1 MGSSALSK
9 RVMKQNS
16 DQIPGSVQTSPLVVG
31 DGVGALRRHQRQL
44 LYGGGGLISLLLIFA
59 GLASVFAG
67 IQDFHAREQQVFE
80 EGRVSID
87 EFLTQRDRAYANSL
101 YANNALWT
109 QKALLLGWGNPLLGE
124 FRDHGES
131 MIVTAPG
138 DASPWLVV
146 GQDASTR
153 LGERL
158 PAYLGMIEQYSAYT
172 KASVAAIQSTG
183 PLIAYGYE
191 PSGALLAVTG
201 VGDEAA
207 MLKALGAATRGNA
220 IARLMVSEQ
229 RLQSAA
235 RVAGAGDISVPVD
248 QMAYYF
254 DRNPFNGEASLV
266 TVLSLTVNGK
276 LYFRR
281 VTFEPMSAFGAR
293 LEQETGE
300 AFAIV
305 SRDGEVLVRTGA
317 MPEPFV
323 VNKATLSAV
332 AAGGRSPTR
341 IHSGSMYL
349 VASALH
355 GVDWVVVHPYTLQD
369 VLRARGASMVITA
382 IVVLIILAVLWLV
395 LLRMDRRVFAP
406 ALADASRVYES
417 DALNRTIVQ
426 TSPVGLA
433 LIDPR
438 VRTPI
443 MQNSVVQAVT
453 GEDPEVLNALYDALL
468 VQAAELDTGALH
480 EFHWSYDQG
489 GTPKHL
495 QIVMAPAKREEK
507 PAWLCVLRDVT
518 AETELQERLQQAR
531 RDSELAREAAESAS
545 QAKSAFV
552 ATMSHEIRTPLNAV
566 LGHLELLSR
575 SPLAPAQKER
585 IERIRFSADSLLDII
600 SDVLD
605 FSRIESGQ
613 LAVEMGPFA
622 LRPLVEQAAL
632 LYAPEAQRK
641 GVKLFYSID
650 PELAASYVS
659 DAHRLRQILNN
670 LLGNAVKFT
679 ESGRILLRV
688 SPVNENGG
696 ARLRFDVVDSG
707 IGMGAEQLGK
717 LFVPFTQA
725 DASISRRYGGSG
737 LGLALCRQL
746 SQLLG
751 GDISAQSTPGV
762 GSVFVLE
769 LPARAVPAS
778 APLMPLKGWG
788 IDLLSAASEW
798 RQEIGQMLV
807 ARGADV
813 TSVDAPAQ
821 LPADG
826 GQRVLLIAG
835 ERRAWS
841 EGEENEVL
849 RRYGRQVFATPSGPL
864 VPEEQAGRV
873 LVTCYL
879 SDAVVAAILGDR
891 ATTAEAGLTSVAQ
904 PSRRARVLLVED
916 HPVNRELIQQQLEA
930 IGFEA
935 DVAEDGRSALHV
947 WNPAVHAAVLTDI
960 NMPGMNGYELA
971 RALRERDTVVPIL
984 AITATAV
991 PDEVRRCKEAG
1002 ITALLLKPLS
1012 LERLDAAL
1020 TEYLPAAALPT
1031 TPEADG
1037 LAAIPEKVRRL
1048 FVQTGMDDL
1057 GRLAQ
1062 ARAAGDVATLR
1073 SVIHAFKGVL
1083 LMLKEREAATLCAA
1097 LEDELASTEVT
1108 ALESDLS
1115 RVTHALE
1122 DAVER
1127 YRRSLDV

>member
-1 MGSSALSK
+1 
-9 RVMKQNS
+9 MKQNS
-16 DQIPGSVQTSPLVVG
+16 DQIPGSVQPTSLAGG
-31 DGVGALRRHQRQL
+31 DGIGALRRHQRQL
-44 LYGGGGLISLLLIFA
+44 LYGGGGLISLLMIFA

-131 MIVTAPG
+131 MTIAAPG
-138 DASPWLVV
+138 DATPWLVV
-146 GQDASTR
+146 GDDASVR
-153 LGERL
+153 LGEQL

-172 KASVAAIQSTG
+172 KATVAAVQSGG

-201 VGDEAA
+201 VSDEAA
-207 MLKALGAATRGNA
+207 MFKALGVATRANA
-220 IARLMVSEQ
+220 ITRLMISEQ

-235 RVAGAGDISVPVD
+235 RVAVAGDVSVPVD

-281 VTFEPMSAFGAR
+281 VTFEPMSVFRSR
-293 LEQETGE
+293 LEQETSE

-305 SRDGEVLVRTGA
+305 SRDGEVLVRTGDV
-317 MPEPFV
+317 PQSLV
-323 VNKATLSAV
+323 VNKAAWSAV
-332 AAGGRSPTR
+332 TAGGRSPTR
-341 IHSGSMYL
+341 VHLGSSYL
-349 VASALH
+349 VASALQ
-355 GVDWVVVHPYTLQD
+355 GVDWIVVHPYTLQD
-369 VLRARGASMVITA
+369 VLRARGSSMAITA

-438 VRTPI
+438 TRTPI
-443 MQNSVVQAVT
+443 MQNNVVQAVT
-453 GEDPEVLNALYDALL
+453 GEDPEVLRALYDALMAR
-468 VQAAELDTGALH
+468 AAELDAGALH
-480 EFHWSYDQG
+480 EFLWSYDQCG
-489 GTPKHL
+489 APKHL
-495 QIVMAPAKREEK
+495 QVVMAPAMREEK

-622 LRPLVEQAAL
+622 LRPLIEQAAL

-688 SPVNENGG
+688 LPVMGNEG
-696 ARLRFDVVDSG
+696 ARLRFEVVDSG
-707 IGMGAEQLGK
+707 IGMGPEQLSK

-769 LPARAVPAS
+769 LPARVVPAG
-778 APLMPLKGWG
+778 APMMPLKGWG
-788 IDLLSAASEW
+788 VDLLSAASEW
-798 RQEIGQMLV
+798 RQEVGQMLT

-813 TSVDAPAQ
+813 ISVDAPAQ
-821 LPADG
+821 LPSDG
-826 GQRVLLIAG
+826 GQRVLLIVG

-841 EGEENEVL
+841 ESEESDVL
-849 RRYGRQVFATPSGPL
+849 HRYGRRVFATPSGPL

-879 SDAVVAAILGDR
+879 SDAMVAAVLGSR
-891 ATTAEAGLTSVAQ
+891 ATTVEVSGKVPVAQ
-904 PSRRARVLLVED
+904 PPRRARVLLVED

-935 DVAEDGRSALHV
+935 DVAEDGRSALHT

-971 RALRERDTVVPIL
+971 RALREHDTAVPIL

-991 PDEVRRCKEAG
+991 PDEVRRCEEAG

-1020 TEYLPAAALPT
+1020 TEYLPAAPT
-1031 TPEADG
+1031 ATIPEVDK

-1048 FVQTGMDDL
+1048 FVRTGLDDL
-1057 GRLAQ
+1057 GRLAR
-1062 ARAAGDVATLR
+1062 AREAGDVATLR

-1097 LEDELASTEVT
+1097 LEDELASTEIG
-1108 ALESDLS
+1108 ALEDDLA
-1115 RVTHALE
+1115 RVTQVLE

-1127 YRRSLDV
+1127 YRRSFEP